1 MTARV
6 TSLSSPA
13 VTLQHDYQAQLADK
27 LSIGSEGSRMK
38 KGMEAGPRKSKVIML
53 RVTDE
58 EYLAIRDEAFRKGG
72 DMAPLLRGLLQPH
85 IDAMKA
91 ARRDLN

>member
-1 MTARV
+1 
-6 TSLSSPA
+6 
-13 VTLQHDYQAQLADK
+13 
-27 LSIGSEGSRMK
+27 MK